1 MRFLRERDLTAA
13 ARLVPDLAA
22 DLVERVGREHHDMK
36 RIDAA
41 HRIGERSATGP
52 AIQDA
57 MSQDTNSSCL
67 QRSSPSSSRKA
78 LDGLAVAAGG
88 RPDQPAAVVIDDNG
102 QVALPA
108 AMAYLINADPPQ
120 PGEQIDL
127 ALRLIGDAFA
137 DPADR
142 SPRDTHQ
149 LRNRGLGAVDGQP
162 RRLVLE
168 RAREPR
174 VVTRPRHRA
183 DHDTVATARHPRRF
197 GLHERERRA
206 EIQRAPAPPAVSKIE
221 TGTAA
226 PADTAPIMLPPPRPG
241 RHDDLSLIA
250 DPHVL
255 DDRPHQAQQP
265 RPYPCAAH
273 VASAPLDSSPE
284 EAGTLGAARRAPFYS
299 DLTDPRQQQERPKWA
314 RRVSN
319 LRPLACE
326 ASREG

>member
-1 MRFLRERDLTAA
+1 MLELRELRSLAAGEVLGVLPQRVAGALEVLRERDLTAA
-13 ARLVPDLAA
+13 ARLVSDLAA

-226 PADTAPIMLPPPRPG
+226 PTPLISRGTRLQIRTNAP
-241 RHDDLSLIA
+241 
-250 DPHVL
+250 
-255 DDRPHQAQQP
+255 
-265 RPYPCAAH
+265 
-273 VASAPLDSSPE
+273 AP
-284 EAGTLGAARRAPFYS
+284 AAARHPSLLASHARGRRFETRRAHLGRS
-299 DLTDPRQQQERPKWA
+299 CCCRGSVRSL
-314 RRVSN
+314 
-319 LRPLACE
+319 
-326 ASREG
+326 